1 MKKNRTASDQVQSND
16 SRKELETQIQEYEKR
31 LSLERSR
38 VQIINK
44 SYEDAMDKK
53 EALERNLDA
62 IISNSDSR
70 ILGEIIGLYT

>member
-62 IISNSDSR
+62 MQEDSN
-70 ILGEIIGLYT
+70 IVK